1 MTARERFRRTLS
13 FERADRLPMIEWA
26 TWWDKTVD
34 RWLSEGLEIPEE
46 APFTQCDLIKRALGL
61 DLDMQFWMDPIPESA
76 PKPARHGAPLV
87 ESLTE
92 YEALKAL
99 LYPKAPFDQAR
110 LEAAAEM
117 QKAGEAVL
125 WATVVGPFWGPR
137 SLLGIEN
144 HLYAF
149 YDEPEFMDRINEDL
163 QDYNLRAMDELCRF
177 AVPDFMTVAEDMSY
191 NHGPMLSGAL
201 FERFLAP
208 FYRRMLPEWK
218 ARGIRVFCDS
228 DGDVTELI
236 PWLKASGFE
245 GILPLERQAGV
256 DVAALRETHPD
267 FLFLG
272 HFDKTVMKQGEAV
285 MRKEFERILPVMR
298 KGGFLA
304 SVDHQTPPD
313 VSLETYR
320 TYLKLYREYAEKGA
334 TS

>member
-1 MTARERFRRTLS
+1 MTARERFRRALA

-26 TWWDKTVD
+26 MWWDKTVD
-34 RWLSEGLEIPEE
+34 RWRGEGLEIPSE
-46 APFTQCDLIKRALGL
+46 APFTQCDQIKRHFGL
-61 DLDMQFWMDPIPESA
+61 DLDMQFWMDPIPENA
-76 PKPARHGAPLV
+76 PKPARHGAPLI
-87 ESLTE
+87 ETLTE
-92 YEALKAL
+92 YEALKPF
-99 LYPKAPFDQAR
+99 LYPKTPFDRAR
-110 LEAAAEM
+110 LEAAADL
-117 QKAGEAVL
+117 QKAGEVIL
-125 WATVVGPFWGPR
+125 WTTVIGPFWGPR

-149 YDEPEFMDRINEDL
+149 YDEPELMDRINDDL
-163 QDYNLRAMDELCRF
+163 VDFNLRAMDELCRY

-236 PWLKASGFE
+236 PWLKETGFE

-256 DVAALRETHPD
+256 DVAALREAHPD

-272 HFDKTVMKQGEAV
+272 HFDKTVMKNGEGA
-285 MRKEFERILPVMR
+285 MRREFERLLPIMQ
-298 KGGFLA
+298 KGGFVA

-320 TYLKLYREYAEKGA
+320 SYLKLYREYAEKGEK
-334 TS
+334 S

>member
-1 MTARERFRRTLS
+1 MTARERFRRTLA
-13 FERADRLPMIEWA
+13 FEQADRLPMIEWA

-46 APFTQCDLIKRALGL
+46 APFTQCDRIKRALGL

-87 ESLTE
+87 ESLTD
-92 YEALKAL
+92 YEALKPL
-99 LYPKAPFDQAR
+99 LYPKAPFDRAR

-125 WATVVGPFWGPR
+125 WTTVVGPFWGPR

-256 DVAALRETHPD
+256 DVAALRDAHPD

-272 HFDKTVMKQGEAV
+272 HFDKTVMKHGEAA
-285 MRKEFERILPVMR
+285 MRKEFERLLPVLR
-298 KGGFLA
+298 KSGFLA

-320 TYLKLYREYAEKGA
+320 TYLKLYREYAEKGV
-334 TS
+334 SP

>member
-1 MTARERFRRTLS
+1 MTARERFRRALS
-13 FERADRLPMIEWA
+13 FEHADRLPMIEWA
-26 TWWDKTVD
+26 MWWDKTVE
-34 RWLSEGLEIPEE
+34 RWLCEGLDIPEE
-46 APFTQCDLIKRALGL
+46 TPFTQCDQIKRALGL
-61 DLDMQFWMDPIPESA
+61 DLDMQFWMDPIPENL

-87 ESLTE
+87 ESMAD
-92 YEALKAL
+92 YEALKPL
-99 LYPKAPFDQAR
+99 IYPKEPFDRAR
-110 LEAAAEM
+110 LEAAAAL
-117 QKAGEAVL
+117 QKQGDAIL
-125 WATVVGPFWGPR
+125 WTTVVGPFWGPR
-137 SLLGIEN
+137 ALLGIEN

-149 YDEPEFMDRINEDL
+149 YDEPELMDRMNEDL
-163 QDYNLRAMDELCRF
+163 ADYNLRAMDEFCRY

-236 PWLKASGFE
+236 PWLEASGFE

-256 DVAALRETHPD
+256 DVKRLQEAHPR

-272 HFDKTVMKQGEAV
+272 HFDKTVMKYGEDA
-285 MRKEFERILPVMR
+285 MRREFERLLPAMR
-298 KGGFLA
+298 KGGFLP

-313 VSLETYR
+313 VPIETYR
-320 TYLKLYREYAEKGA
+320 VYLKLYKEYAQKGENP
-334 TS
+334 

>member
-1 MTARERFRRTLS
+1 MTPRERFRRALS
-13 FERADRLPMIEWA
+13 FERADRQPVIEWA
-26 TWWDKTVD
+26 TWWDKTVE

-46 APFTQCDLIKRALGL
+46 APFTQCDQIKRALGL

-87 ESLTE
+87 ESLAD
-92 YEALKAL
+92 YEALKPL
-99 LYPKAPFDQAR
+99 LYPEEPFDRAR
-110 LEAAAEM
+110 LEAAAAL
-117 QKAGEAVL
+117 QQRGDAIL
-125 WATVVGPFWGPR
+125 WTTVVGPFWGPR
-137 SLLGIEN
+137 ALLGIEN

-149 YDEPEFMDRINEDL
+149 YDEPEFMDKINEDL
-163 QDYNLRAMDELCRF
+163 LDYNLRAMDEFCRY

-236 PWLKASGFE
+236 PWLEASGFD

-256 DVAALRETHPD
+256 DVAKLREAHPR
-267 FLFLG
+267 FLFIG
-272 HFDKTVMKQGEAV
+272 HFDKTVMRNGEGA
-285 MRKEFERILPVMR
+285 MRREFDRLLPAMR
-298 KGGFLA
+298 KGGFLP

-313 VSLETYR
+313 VPLETYR
-320 TYLKLYREYAEKGA
+320 AYLKLYKEYAQKGVA
-334 TS
+334 S

>member
-1 MTARERFRRTLS
+1 MTARERLRRALA

-26 TWWDKTVD
+26 MWWDKTVD
-34 RWLSEGLEIPEE
+34 RWLQEGLEIPEE
-46 APFTQCDLIKRALGL
+46 APFTQCDQIKRALGL

-76 PKPARHGAPLV
+76 PKPIRHGAPLV
-87 ESLTE
+87 TSLTE
-92 YEALKAL
+92 YEALKPF
-99 LYPKAPFDQAR
+99 LYPKAPFDRLR
-110 LEAAAEM
+110 LEAAADL
-117 QKAGEAVL
+117 QQAGEAVV
-125 WATVVGPFWGPR
+125 WATVVGPFWGAR
-137 SLLGIEN
+137 ALLGIEN

-149 YDEPEFMDRINEDL
+149 YDEPELMDRINEDL
-163 QDYNLRAMDELCRF
+163 LDYNLRAMDELCRF

-218 ARGIRVFCDS
+218 ARRIRVFCDS

-236 PWLKASGFE
+236 PWLKHSGFE

-256 DVAALRETHPD
+256 DVAALREAHPD

-272 HFDKTVMKQGEAV
+272 HFDKTVMKHGEAA
-285 MRKEFERILPVMR
+285 MRAEFERLLPVMR

-334 TS
+334 SS

>member
-1 MTARERFRRTLS
+1 MTARERLRRALA

-26 TWWDKTVD
+26 MWWDKTVD
-34 RWLSEGLEIPEE
+34 RWIQEGLEIPEE
-46 APFTQCDLIKRALGL
+46 APFTQCDQIKRALGL

-76 PKPARHGAPLV
+76 PKPIRHGAPLV
-87 ESLTE
+87 SSLTE
-92 YEALKAL
+92 YEALKPF
-99 LYPKAPFDQAR
+99 LYPKAPFNRLR
-110 LEAAAEM
+110 LEAAADL
-117 QKAGEAVL
+117 QKSGEAVV

-137 SLLGIEN
+137 ALLGIEN

-149 YDEPEFMDRINEDL
+149 YDEPELMDRINEDL
-163 QDYNLRAMDELCRF
+163 LDYNLRAMDELCRF

-236 PWLKASGFE
+236 PWLKHSGFE

-256 DVAALRETHPD
+256 DVAALREAHPD

-272 HFDKTVMKQGEAV
+272 HFDKTVMKHGEAA
-285 MRKEFERILPVMR
+285 MRAEFERLLPVMR

-334 TS
+334 SS